1 MTSPAG
7 HVSRLS
13 LERETPRLSRA
24 PRWRRRPTQREWP
37 SSPARPPVRH
47 PVALTTRVLTSV
59 AGIGRECAV
68 ALAKAGWSLV
78 LFARRT
84 DQLAETQQA
93 CPDPAR
99 VLVVQG
105 DVTSEADV
113 KRVFAAALERFGASP
128 VRYRCVC

>member
-1 MTSPAG
+1 M
-7 HVSRLS
+7 
-13 LERETPRLSRA
+13 
-24 PRWRRRPTQREWP
+24 
-37 SSPARPPVRH
+37 
-47 PVALTTRVLTSV
+47 
-59 AGIGRECAV
+59 
-68 ALAKAGWSLV
+68 

-113 KRVFAAALERFGASP
+113 KRVFEAALERFGASP